1 MGRRTALIAAVAAL
15 ALWLGFCLF
24 AHPPKIEAALRSEA
38 SQALV
43 AAGLTGVRA
52 DFDGRDAVLAGTVAS
67 PDLATRAQRLVAGVE
82 GVLTVTDRLQVVE
95 APEPEPEPLPT
106 YLEIRARPSGVTLR
120 GPVESETLRRELV
133 ARARELYGE
142 ERVEALLE
150 VDAARAGAAQ
160 ASAAQVLGV
169 LARSG
174 QTVEARLE
182 GDSLRLSG
190 TVDSPE
196 ARRQIEARARAAA
209 PRIRLFFST
218 VTVTPEGDPAAGEPE
233 PGKD

>member
-43 AAGLTGVRA
+43 AAGLTGVQA

-95 APEPEPEPLPT
+95 APEPEPLPT

-120 GPVESETLRRELV
+120 GPVVSETLRRELV